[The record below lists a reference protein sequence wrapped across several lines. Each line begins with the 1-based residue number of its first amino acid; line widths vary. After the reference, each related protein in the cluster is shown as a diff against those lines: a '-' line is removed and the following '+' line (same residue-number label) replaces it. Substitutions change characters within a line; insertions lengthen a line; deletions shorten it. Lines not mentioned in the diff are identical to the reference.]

1 MALVGDKSLRSH
13 LLSFSD
19 KSCNDWLFFV
29 GVKEEWTLILD
40 DPAGNS
46 YVQNVYAPD
55 DDPELTIE
63 NYERTFEQNDELG
76 LNDMKTEGYE
86 EDS

>member
-1 MALVGDKSLRSH
+1 MGWRQI
-13 LLSFSD
+13 LLPNSRNLKRNF
-19 KSCNDWLFFV
+19 KFANFV
-29 GVKEEWTLILD
+29 AAKEEWTLILD

-55 DDPELTIE
+55 DPELKIE
-63 NYERTFEQNDELG
+63 NYERTFEQNDDLG